1 MSDGEFVA
9 AHDVI
14 LIGGGGAGLRAAIAI
29 AETNPRLDVAVM
41 SKVYPMRSHTVSA
54 EGGAAGVIAEGD
66 TLEEHIYDTISG
78 SDWLGDQDAI
88 EMFVEQAPRE
98 LLQLEHWGC
107 PWSRQPDGRVAVR
120 AFGGMKKMRTW
131 FAADKTGFHM
141 LHALFQTSL
150 KYDEVTR
157 YDEWFV
163 TKLLVDD
170 GRVHGVVAVELMTGR
185 IQAVAAKAVVLCTG
199 GCGKVFPFTT
209 NANIN
214 TGDGMAL
221 AYRAGAPLKD
231 MEFVQYH
238 PTGLPFTGILITE
251 AARAEGGWLLN
262 KDGYRYLQD
271 YDLGTPSPTPVLRSM
286 ELGPR
291 DRLSQAFVHEVEKG
305 RTTDSPYGPIVHLDL
320 RHLGAKVIDAKLPFV
335 RELCLKYERIDPVTE
350 LVPVRPVVHY
360 MMGGVHTDIHG
371 ATPVA
376 GLYAAGETACVS
388 INGANRLGSNSLP
401 ELLVFGARAGRAA
414 AEYAAS
420 AGDRSGRRSPHKPG
434 TRSAGSNATCSTM
447 SRGPNASPRS
457 GTRCRRP
464 WRRAPASTAPGPSMT
479 KGADALAE
487 LQQRIANVGVA
498 DTSRSFNTELV
509 AALELANMLDIAECI
524 LSSGL
529 QREESRGA
537 HQRTD
542 FPASRR
548 RAVPHPPAGP
558 PQPGRHVAGR
568 APAGDDHPVAAGRA
582 GLREVAMA
590 QQQWQQSDRSVCG
603 CRGTGLTRTP
613 NRTGR
618 STTSRC
624 AASGRCST
632 RSTTSRTRPTPR
644 CRSGG
649 RAGWGSA
656 AAAG

>member
-1 MSDGEFVA
+1 MSDDLVVA
-9 AHDVI
+9 THDV
-14 LIGGGGAGLRAAIAI
+14 LLVGGGGAGLRAAIAI
-29 AETNPRLDVAVM
+29 AETDPRLDVAVV

-66 TLEEHIYDTISG
+66 SLDEHIYDTISG
-78 SDWLGDQDAI
+78 SDWLGDQDSI
-88 EMFVEQAPRE
+88 EAFVHEAPRE

-120 AFGGMKKMRTW
+120 AFGGMKKRRTW

-150 KYDEVTR
+150 KYGEIAR

-163 TKLLVDD
+163 TRLLVDD
-170 GRVHGVVAVELMTGR
+170 GRVHGVVAVELRSGR
-185 IQAVAAKAVVLCTG
+185 IRAIAAKAVVLATG

-251 AARAEGGWLLN
+251 ATRAEGGWLLN

-271 YDLGTPSPTPVLRSM
+271 YDLGTPTPTPELRSM

-291 DRLSQAFVHEVEKG
+291 DRLSQAFIHEQEKG
-305 RTTDSPYGPIVHLDL
+305 RTVETPYGDVVHLDL
-320 RHLGAKVIDAKLPFV
+320 RHLGADLIDTKLPFV

-350 LVPVRPVVHY
+350 LIPVRPVVHY
-360 MMGGVHTDIHG
+360 MMGGVHTDIEG
-371 ATPVA
+371 ATPLA

-401 ELLVFGARAGRAA
+401 ECLVFGARAGRAA

-420 AGDRSGRRSPHKPG
+420 APAPSPSVAAQAADEVRRIEHDLLG
-434 TRSAGSNATCSTM
+434 TVPWDDSVSSIRDVMQSTM
-447 SRGPNASPRS
+447 EEAAGIYRTGPAMAKGVDTIRELAGRASR
-457 GTRCRRP
+457 
-464 WRRAPASTAPGPSMT
+464 
-479 KGADALAE
+479 
-487 LQQRIANVGVA
+487 IGVQ
-498 DTSRSFNTELV
+498 DTSRTFNTELV
-509 AALELANMLDIAECI
+509 AALELANMLDIAECM
-524 LSSGL
+524 LQSGL

-542 FPASRR
+542 FPRR
-548 RAVPHPPAGP
+548 DDDGFLAHQLVTRDRDGGPRVEQLPVTITRWPPGERVY
-558 PQPGRHVAGR
+558 GR
-568 APAGDDHPVAAGRA
+568 
-582 GLREVAMA
+582 
-590 QQQWQQSDRSVCG
+590 
-603 CRGTGLTRTP
+603 
-613 NRTGR
+613 
-618 STTSRC
+618 
-624 AASGRCST
+624 
-632 RSTTSRTRPTPR
+632 
-644 CRSGG
+644 
-649 RAGWGSA
+649 
-656 AAAG
+656 